1 MSQSGTIF
9 ISYRRSDSHAEAGRI
24 YDKLVGVFDPDRIF
38 KDVDNIPYG
47 ADFVEYLDQ
56 AVAQCDVLMVLIG
69 HTWLTVTDAQGK
81 RRLDDPHDFVR
92 IEIASALK
100 RDILVVPVLLNGA
113 LMPMPENLP
122 EDLRPLTRR
131 NAVQVRQDPD
141 FHRDMQRL
149 ITNLEDSFA
158 SRGVAVTD
166 NDQIARQSKG
176 KPSNSASQLDGV
188 AKLTSLS
195 LLRSVR
201 YVAAGVV
208 LIMLLGIILIGLQ
221 MCLESEP
228 DSSPPPKPDP
238 PPPLASPPPEQDSSP
253 PSTPDSREPPPQTQP
268 APRR

>member
-1 MSQSGTIF
+1 MSQPGTIF

-24 YDKLVGVFDPDRIF
+24 YDKLVGVFGPDRIF

-69 HTWLTVTDAQGK
+69 HTWLTVTDAQDK
-81 RRLDDPHDFVR
+81 RRLDDPHDFVQ

-100 RDILVVPVLLNGA
+100 RDILVVPVLLNGV
-113 LMPMPENLP
+113 LMPTPENLP

-158 SRGVAVTD
+158 SRGVAATD

-176 KPSNSASQLDGV
+176 KSSNSASQLDGM

-195 LLRSVR
+195 LLSSIR
-201 YVAAGVV
+201 YVAAGIVI
-208 LIMLLGIILIGLQ
+208 IMLLGIILIFQ
-221 MCLESEP
+221 MLLEPGPDPPPPPKPDSSPPSEP
-228 DSSPPPKPDP
+228 DSSPPP
-238 PPPLASPPPEQDSSP
+238 EQ
-253 PSTPDSREPPPQTQP
+253 DSREPRPQTQP
-268 APRR
+268 APRQ